1 MGEVIG
7 MGIDNIIT
15 EIMKIK
21 RYYVVKAGIVMSVL
35 SVFLSYFY
43 STASTA
49 EGWDFKYY
57 VHQVVSSNCS
67 HFFPI
72 IIALTATFIVGR
84 EVTDDTLKSIL
95 VVPLSYKKLFI
106 AKMIVV
112 FFLTLFYSICN
123 IGFTVIANIFLDF
136 SGMDIKAIIVGGW
149 SILLCNF
156 LIYIAMFP
164 IIIINTFFNG
174 NLVGV
179 AVSFLYGYFGTFEG
193 KLLNWFPV
201 KAAMII
207 GDPLCGVGYEEIS
220 YRVWSAVLV
229 LVLCFVI
236 SIILI
241 QNLEI
246 DKRIARKK
254 KSKSKTYK
262 KGW

>member
-1 MGEVIG
+1 MDEVIG

-15 EIMKIK
+15 EIIKIK
-21 RYYVVKAGIVMSVL
+21 RYYVVKAGIVMSAL

-49 EGWDFKYY
+49 VGWDFDYY
-57 VHQVVSSNCS
+57 IHQVISSNCN

-112 FFLTLFYSICN
+112 FLLTLLYSICN
-123 IGFTVIANIFLDF
+123 MVFTVASNILLGFP
-136 SGMDIKAIIVGGW
+136 GMDIKAIIVGGW
-149 SILLCNF
+149 QISLCNF
-156 LIYIAMFP
+156 FIYIAMLP

-207 GDPLCGVGYEEIS
+207 GDPLCGVEYEEIS
-220 YRVWSAVLV
+220 YQMWPAVLV
-229 LVLCFVI
+229 LIFCFMISVI
-236 SIILI
+236 LFYIIND
-241 QNLEI
+241 NLTCQ
-246 DKRIARKK
+246 RKK
-254 KSKSKTYK
+254 KTKVYK

>member
-136 SGMDIKAIIVGGW
+136 SDMDIKAIIVGGW

-156 LIYIAMFP
+156 FIYIAMLP
-164 IIIINTFFNG
+164 IVIINTFFNG

-201 KAAMII
+201 KATMII
-207 GDPLCGVGYEEIS
+207 GDPLCGVEYEEIS
-220 YRVWSAVLV
+220 YQMWPAILV
-229 LVLCFVI
+229 LVLCL
-236 SIILI
+236 IIFAILLLS
-241 QNLEI
+241 LEVNENAVR
-246 DKRIARKK
+246 KRKYK
-254 KSKSKTYK
+254 PETYK
-262 KGW
+262 RGW

>member
-1 MGEVIG
+1 

-15 EIMKIK
+15 EIIKIK
-21 RYYVVKAGIVMSVL
+21 RYYVVKAGIVMSAL

-49 EGWDFKYY
+49 VGWDFDYY
-57 VHQVVSSNCS
+57 IHQVISSNCN

-112 FFLTLFYSICN
+112 FLLTLLYSICN
-123 IGFTVIANIFLDF
+123 MVFTVASNILLGFP
-136 SGMDIKAIIVGGW
+136 GMDIKAIIVGGW
-149 SILLCNF
+149 QISLCNF
-156 LIYIAMFP
+156 FIYIAMLP
-164 IIIINTFFNG
+164 IIIINTLFNG
-174 NLVGV
+174 NIVGV
-179 AVSFLYGYFGTFEG
+179 AVSFLYGYFGTFQG
-193 KLLNWFPV
+193 RWLNWFPI

-207 GDPLCGVGYEEIS
+207 GDPLCGVEYEEIS
-220 YRVWSAVLV
+220 YQMWPAVLV
-229 LVLCFVI
+229 LIFCFMISVI
-236 SIILI
+236 LFYIIND
-241 QNLEI
+241 NLTCQ
-246 DKRIARKK
+246 RKK
-254 KSKSKTYK
+254 KTKVYK